1 MQSGKNQYSFK
12 LSFMARKSKEVKI
25 QLQEVRSKVTEF
37 EALAALAEKEDQ
49 DKLLS
54 VAEHINAKCE
64 ASGIFCGIIL
74 TPADIINILSLAL
87 QSHENIKIPFS
98 LYFND

>member
-1 MQSGKNQYSFK
+1 
-12 LSFMARKSKEVKI
+12 MARKSKEVKI

-54 VAEHINAKCE
+54 VSDHINGICE
-64 ASGIFCGIIL
+64 SSGIFCGIIL

-87 QSHENIKIPFS
+87 QSHDTIKIPFS